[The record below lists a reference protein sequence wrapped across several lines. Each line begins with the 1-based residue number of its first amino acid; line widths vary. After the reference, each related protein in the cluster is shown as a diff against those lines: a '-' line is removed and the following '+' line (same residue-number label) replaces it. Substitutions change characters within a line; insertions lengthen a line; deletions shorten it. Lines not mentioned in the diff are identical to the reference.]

1 MAAGSEAPSIYFNPW
16 DEAYRANPYPYYEPL
31 YGRPP
36 HLMNL
41 FIPMALVARYADAV
55 AILRDPERF
64 SSVPPTSPFLE
75 MRLAVFGRA
84 PRVVFSD
91 PPVHTRLRR
100 LVSKAF
106 TTWRIK
112 DLEPRIREFTATLLE
127 RAARKGEFEVMADL
141 ANPLPVLVIAEML
154 GVSPD
159 DYERFKQWSDNVIE
173 SDMVPPGTAMPEHVT
188 SSFNA
193 LRAYFIDEIE
203 KRRRNPGSDLVSALV
218 AARDEADALSEE
230 ELIAFVVLLLLA
242 GNETTTNLIGNGML
256 ALGRNPDELAK
267 LREDLSLMPRAI
279 EEMLRYDCPVQS
291 TARYPKIDVEISG
304 VEIKAN
310 VPTFVIVA
318 AANRDPA
325 QFPEAHRF
333 EVARTPNDH
342 LAFGN
347 GIHYCLGAPL
357 ARMEGAIAIRAALE
371 RFPRLRLAEPEA
383 PLTYKGSY
391 FLRGLS
397 SLKMALE

>member
-1 MAAGSEAPSIYFNPW
+1 MAAASEAPSVYFNPW
-16 DEAYRANPYPYYEPL
+16 DAGYRDNPYPHYEPL

-36 HLMNL
+36 HLMSL

-55 AILRDPERF
+55 AVLRDPERF
-64 SSVPPTSPFLE
+64 SSVPPMSPFLE

-127 RAARKGEFEVMADL
+127 RPARKGEFEVMADL

-159 DYERFKQWSDNVIE
+159 DYKRFKQWSDDVIE
-173 SDMVPPGTAMPEHVT
+173 SDMVPPGAELPEHVT
-188 SSFNA
+188 SSFKA
-193 LRAYFIDEIE
+193 LRAYFIEE
-203 KRRRNPGSDLVSALV
+203 LERRRRNPGDDLVSAQV

-256 ALGRNPDELAK
+256 ALGRNPDEIAK
-267 LREDLSLMPRAI
+267 LRGDLSLMPRAI

-291 TARYPKIDVEISG
+291 TARYPKVDVEIGG

-325 QFPEAHRF
+325 QFPAAHQF
-333 EVARTPNDH
+333 DVTRTPNDH

-371 RFPRLRLAEPEA
+371 RFPRLRLAEPAA

-397 SLKMALE
+397 SLRMAVE